1 MTGAE
6 KDNSEETNLDEKAEM
21 EKRTRQREE
30 EICDLFYLFD
40 RDRSG
45 EISLEELSKVMVQ
58 FGGLSKDEIDV
69 MLLEADIDGDGK
81 VLNIFYHKNIST
93 LQKKHGKMSLI

>member
-1 MTGAE
+1 MTEAE
-6 KDNSEETNLDEKAEM
+6 KDNSEKVHLDEKTEI
-21 EKRTRQREE
+21 EERTKQREE

-45 EISLEELSKVMVQ
+45 EISLDELSKVMVQ

-81 VLNIFYHKNIST
+81 VLNIF
-93 LQKKHGKMSLI
+93 